1 MILNFWLDLDIVH
14 KNLENKNKS
23 VKLVFVYFLTFLV
36 IFDGTKFNFFIIWQY
51 SFYYN
56 SMSSIVNFIDYVLQ
70 NGVICSP
77 EQIKKE
83 MSSALSDF
91 LMRFQL
97 VPYTLGQKSRFCLK
111 ILNDWNS
118 NLPKSEIYFKNRLV
132 YLNFWAKIG
141 QNLRSFNFL
150 FFFSFNFLF
159 EIFGQ
164 KMVKI

>member
-36 IFDGTKFNFFIIWQY
+36 VFDGTKFNFFIICQY

-56 SMSSIVNFIDYVLQ
+56 SMSSIVNFIDYYVLQ

-97 VPYTLGQKSRFCLK
+97 VLWKNHLTHLDKNHIFVSKYSMTETQTYQNLKFTLK
-111 ILNDWNS
+111 I
-118 NLPKSEIYFKNRLV
+118 V
-132 YLNFWAKIG
+132 
-141 QNLRSFNFL
+141 
-150 FFFSFNFLF
+150 
-159 EIFGQ
+159 
-164 KMVKI
+164 

>member
-36 IFDGTKFNFFIIWQY
+36 IFDGTKFNFFIICQY

-56 SMSSIVNFIDYVLQ
+56 SMSSIVNFIDYYVLQ

-97 VPYTLGQKSRFCLK
+97 VPYTLGQKSHFCLK

-141 QNLRSFNFL
+141 QNLRIFNFL
-150 FFFSFNFLF
+150 LFFSFNFLF
-159 EIFGQ
+159 EILG
-164 KMVKI
+164 